1 MLQKKSTRTQRNFF
15 VVHIWS
21 MLHLSFCIN
30 FITIKDYKLN
40 QTVGQMHINKCRDKL
55 LLMNKQNIIYVIR
68 IAD

>member
-1 MLQKKSTRTQRNFF
+1 MPKNF
-15 VVHIWS
+15 V
-21 MLHLSFCIN
+21 
-30 FITIKDYKLN
+30 TIKDYKLN